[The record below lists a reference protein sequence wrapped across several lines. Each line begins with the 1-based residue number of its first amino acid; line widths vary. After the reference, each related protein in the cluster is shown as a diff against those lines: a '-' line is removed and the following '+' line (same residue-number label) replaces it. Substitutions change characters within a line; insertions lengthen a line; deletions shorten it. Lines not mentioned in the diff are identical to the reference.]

1 MTFVSYAQNFEDVML
16 WRALSD
22 VKQGHYIDI
31 GAQDPVIDS
40 VSLAFYEAG
49 WRGIHVEATPFY
61 ASKLR
66 EARPDEVVIEAA
78 VTEAPGP
85 ISFFEIPGTGIST
98 GRPDIAKH
106 HAKIGYKPRKIS
118 TAAIR
123 LDQLLET
130 ATPDLHW
137 MKIDVEGMEADV
149 LRSWGECERRPWVLV
164 VESTFPNTQNPT
176 QDLWIDEIVKRG
188 YKKVYFDGLSCYFVH
203 RDHRRLASRFKTP
216 ANVFD
221 AFAIAPHHFSA
232 VQIRAQL
239 DATKQRLDLEW
250 ARAERL
256 DSEIASVRTAHDA
269 ARQQQLS
276 TLERLVA
283 AEAAHRGAVE
293 SLAAAHRETE
303 TTLRREIRETEIRLG
318 QQAFESERQLTAA
331 QIELA
336 RLEERSEQLREK
348 LHRAETSAY
357 QARGELE
364 GVRAVMGS
372 EIATL
377 RAAGVHTDKLIGAVL
392 AERSSRWQQVGEA
405 FGLARRG
412 GARSELERW
421 FLSGR
426 NAPQPN
432 QQSIEETRPIMHTD
446 ASMSEQDAPEQANS
460 LAELLSS
467 DNEEFVRLAYLT
479 VLGRPADA
487 EGEAYYTDRIR
498 RGFTKMEV
506 LDQLRKGDEAKRVPP
521 LPDLEAALRR
531 FRIARVGLGKR
542 GGGAAVERQILREA
556 SEVRVDHFM
565 RYHDEEFVVRVFA
578 YYLGR
583 EPDESGLAHYLRQIR
598 SGVSRQ
604 RVLLDISRGAEARAR
619 GKRAVGESAIATAVL
634 MDRIPVLRELV
645 AFLRFNLHLRRY
657 LRDMRAL
664 ENHLYRL
671 SKNLH

>member
-1 MTFVSYAQNFEDVML
+1 VTFVSYAQNFEDVIL
-16 WRALSD
+16 WRALGD

-78 VTEAPGP
+78 VTQAPGP

-98 GRPDIAKH
+98 GRPDIANH

-123 LDQLLET
+123 LEQLLER

-149 LRSWGECERRPWVLV
+149 LRSWGDCESRPWVLV
-164 VESTFPNTQNPT
+164 IESTFPNTQQPT
-176 QDLWIDEIVKRG
+176 QDSWIDEVLKRG

-256 DSEIASVRTAHDA
+256 DSEIAIVRTALDA
-269 ARQQQLS
+269 AREQERS

-283 AEAAHRGAVE
+283 AEAAHRGVVE
-293 SLAAAHRETE
+293 SLAASHRDVES
-303 TTLRREIRETEIRLG
+303 TLRR
-318 QQAFESERQLTAA
+318 QALESEQQYTAA
-331 QIELA
+331 RIELA
-336 RLEERSEQLREK
+336 RLEERSEQLRER
-348 LHRAETSAY
+348 LDRAETSVRLHE
-357 QARGELE
+357 QKRGEASEELE
-364 GVRAVMGS
+364 RVRAAMGS

-377 RAAGVHTDKLIGAVL
+377 RATGAHIDKLIGSVL
-392 AERSSRWQQVGEA
+392 AERPSRWQQAGEA
-405 FGLARRG
+405 LGLARRG
-412 GARSELERW
+412 LAWRELERW
-421 FLSGR
+421 SLSRR
-426 NAPQPN
+426 NSLQPS
-432 QQSIEETRPIMHTD
+432 QQSIIEEAESTMQTD
-446 ASMSEQDAPEQANS
+446 ASMSEQDASEQAKS

-467 DNEEFVRLAYLT
+467 DDQEFVRLAYLT
-479 VLGRPADA
+479 ALGRPADT

-498 RGFTKMEV
+498 RGHTKMEV
-506 LDQLRKGDEAKRVPP
+506 LDQLRKGDEAKRVPS

-531 FRIARVGLGKR
+531 FQIARVGLGKR
-542 GGGAAVERQILREA
+542 KAGAAVERHILRMA
-556 SEVRVDHFM
+556 TQVRIDHFM

-583 EPDESGLAHYLRQIR
+583 EPDEIGLAHYLHQIR

-604 RVLLDISRGAEARAR
+604 RVLFDISRGAEARAR
-619 GKRAVGESAIATAVL
+619 GKRAVGENAIATAVL
-634 MDRIPVLRELV
+634 IDRIPVVRELV